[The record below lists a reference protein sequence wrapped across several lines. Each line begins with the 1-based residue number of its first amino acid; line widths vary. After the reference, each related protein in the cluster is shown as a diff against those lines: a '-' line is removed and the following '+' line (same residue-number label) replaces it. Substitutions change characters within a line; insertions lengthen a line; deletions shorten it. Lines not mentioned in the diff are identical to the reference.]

1 MRIGQVIVDIA
12 SSLVDKIFDY
22 LLPEQDIAVGSRV
35 LVPFGKIK
43 KDGYLIKIT
52 ENTNYDVIKLKT
64 IIACIDDFPVITSD
78 QLKLAE
84 FMKEKFHI
92 GMCDALR
99 LFLPSELRQGKV
111 KELTKT
117 NCFIQDENKAKE
129 FLSTTRSNAKAI
141 IGIINYLLEHGSTT
155 KTILANKFNS
165 ASLNKLIEQNI
176 VQTQITK
183 VRRTPYKSVD
193 EEKQQKSITLTSTQQ
208 SIVDRVISEK
218 NIYLLHGVT
227 GSGKTEVYMHCME
240 KILENNQ
247 TGIMLV
253 PEISLTPQV
262 LMNFRS
268 RFGENVAIL
277 HSGLSAGE
285 RFDEWQRILFGEAQI
300 VVGAR
305 SAIFAP
311 LKNIGLIVI
320 DEEHDNS
327 YTSDSNPRYNTIE
340 IAKERA
346 KISGASLVLGSAT
359 PSLISYH
366 NAMVGNYQ
374 LLEMKERINKK
385 ELPPLKIVD
394 MTNEIREGNIGV
406 FSNSLKK
413 ALIKTIE
420 SGNQA
425 MLFIN
430 RRGYASFLMCKKCGF
445 VAKCEDCDVSLV
457 YHKSEK
463 SLKCHY
469 CGNRYK
475 VLTECPNCGNEELST
490 GAVGTERVVQEIKE
504 FLPNVSISRMDND
517 TTKTKDSHLKI
528 LSDFRNGKTQ
538 ILVGTQMI
546 AKGHDFP
553 SVTLVG
559 IIDADVSLYQTSY
572 TSNEQTFQLITQVAG
587 RAGRADK
594 AGEIY
599 LQTYAP
605 RHYVYRLASF
615 YDYPAFYN
623 KEINLRQTTLY
634 PPFSKI
640 IRILFTSENENL
652 AKECTKV
659 YYDDV
664 KNLQSEFLN
673 DFVYLGVMKSP
684 IGRIQ
689 NKYRLQI
696 LMRIKPENEDKIT
709 DKLFEIADNH
719 KMRDV
724 KIFVEINPQNLN

>member
-1 MRIGQVIVDIA
+1 MKVGRVIVDIA

-22 LLPEQDIAVGSRV
+22 ILPCEIPVGSRV
-35 LVPFGKIK
+35 LVPFGKIQK
-43 KDGYLIKIT
+43 EGYLI
-52 ENTNYDVIKLKT
+52 DVSDHSEYAEEKLKT
-64 IIACIDDFPVITSD
+64 IISALDDFPVILPD
-78 QLKLAE
+78 QFKLAD
-84 FMKEKFHI
+84 FMKKKFHI

-111 KELTKT
+111 RELTTT
-117 NCFIQDENKAKE
+117 NCYIQDENEAKE
-129 FLSTTRSNAKAI
+129 YLSAVRSNSVAI
-141 IGIINYLLEHGSTT
+141 IGIINYLLEKGS
-155 KTILANKFNS
+155 ANKTELSKKFNPQ
-165 ASLNKLIEQNI
+165 ALKKLIDKNI
-176 VQTQITK
+176 ITTSTER
-183 VRRTPYKSVD
+183 VRRTPYNAVD
-193 EEKQQKSITLTSTQQ
+193 EIAKPNNINLTDVQTQVVNRITG
-208 SIVDRVISEK
+208 EN

-227 GSGKTEVYMHCME
+227 GSGKTEVYMHCMD
-240 KILENNQ
+240 KILESGK

-268 RFGENVAIL
+268 RFGESVAIL

-285 RFDEWQRILFGEAQI
+285 RFDEWQRILFGDAKI

-311 LKNIGLIVI
+311 LKNVGLIVI

-346 KISGASLVLGSAT
+346 RISEASLVLGSAT
-359 PSLISYH
+359 PSLTSYH
-366 NAMVGNYQ
+366 NAMTGEYQ
-374 LLEMKERINKK
+374 LLEMKERINKR

-394 MTNEIREGNIGV
+394 MTNEIRNGNTGV
-406 FSNSLKK
+406 FSNALKD
-413 ALIKTIE
+413 ALIKTIK

-445 VAKCEDCDVSLV
+445 VAKCSDCDVSLV
-457 YHKSEK
+457 LHKHENA
-463 SLKCHY
+463 LKCHY

-475 VLTECPNCGNEELST
+475 VFTECPECGNTELST
-490 GAVGTERVVQEIKE
+490 GAVGTQRVVQEIHNI
-504 FLPNVSISRMDND
+504 LPDVKVGRMDND

-528 LSDFRNGKTQ
+528 LTDFRNGKTQ

-559 IIDADVSLYQTSY
+559 IVDADVSLYQSSY
-572 TSNEQTFQLITQVAG
+572 TSNEQTFELITQVAG

-594 AGEIY
+594 TGEIY

-605 RHYVYRLASF
+605 RHYVYKLASY
-615 YDYPAFYN
+615 YDYPAFYK
-623 KEINLRQTTLY
+623 KEINLREVTKY
-634 PPFSKI
+634 PPFTKV
-640 IRILFTSENENL
+640 IRILFTSEDENL
-652 AKECTKV
+652 AKTTAKV
-659 YYDDV
+659 YYDSV
-664 KNLQSEFLN
+664 KTLQEEYSN
-673 DFVYLGVMKSP
+673 DFVYLGAMKSP

-689 NKYRLQI
+689 NKYRLQV
-696 LMRIKPENEDKIT
+696 LMRIKAENEDLIT
-709 DKLFEIADNH
+709 DKLFELADSVPH
-719 KMRDV
+719 KNV
-724 KIFVEINPQNLN
+724 SIFVEINPQNLS